1 MKEEIRT
8 WYNGYGWGTSTR
20 LYNPFSILNFF
31 ASERFANYWWE
42 TGTPTFL
49 VKKLRSEFR
58 FDLTRLV
65 AGHVMFES
73 FTIHDLN
80 WMAIL
85 FQTGYLTIHDYEP
98 STGLY
103 TLGYPNREVRDTM
116 QQHLLAAFRETTK
129 TDSLPLLVQITQAL
143 EKGDLE
149 ETIDLINILFS
160 TIPHQLF
167 QPKQE
172 AFFHAVLH
180 LAFSGIGIFV
190 ESEVSTSKGRVDT
203 VIHTKEQI
211 IVIEF
216 KLDGTA
222 ASALNQIREKRYGS
236 PYWVKGKKS

>member
-1 MKEEIRT
+1 
-8 WYNGYGWGTSTR
+8 
-20 LYNPFSILNFF
+20 
-31 ASERFANYWWE
+31 
-42 TGTPTFL
+42 
-49 VKKLRSEFR
+49 
-58 FDLTRLV
+58 
-65 AGHVMFES
+65 MFES

-85 FQTGYLTIHDYEP
+85 FQTGYLTILDYDA

-129 TDSLPLLVQITQAL
+129 TDSLPLLVQIMQAL
-143 EKGDLE
+143 EKGDIE

-167 QPKQE
+167 EPKKE
-172 AFFHAVLH
+172 AFFHAILH

-203 VIHTKEQI
+203 VVHTKQQI
-211 IVIEF
+211 VIIEF
-216 KLDGTA
+216 KLDGSA
-222 ASALNQIREKRYGS
+222 SSALKQIREKRYGS
-236 PYWVKGKKS
+236 PYLGKGKEVLALGVNFSSATKEVAEWEAVPYESLLVEG